1 MTPTFKDQV
10 EQEAKKD
17 TRDLT
22 NVIFHALHEN
32 DGLVLM
38 CGQQFRC
45 YMTDDYRKLANDL
58 AKIVS
63 TCSAVEQDKIRFA
76 IGFEKWKSKLSP
88 VELCTVHPPAGSGSG
103 TGLYEKS
110 DEDLIN
116 DYINQLKSQL
126 K

>member
-10 EQEAKKD
+10 EQEA
-17 TRDLT
+17 REFAIP
-22 NVIFHALHEN
+22 IFNEVRRTFVNPMEKIAF
-32 DGLVLM
+32 DSG
-38 CGQQFRC
+38 
-45 YMTDDYRKLANDL
+45 YRQGIIAG
-58 AKIVS
+58 S

-126 K
+126 P